1 MIQAFFNGL
10 SGLFSFSK
18 GLKTVS
24 SNVSNM
30 NTPGFRAT
38 DNFFRNVSGGDAQGL
53 GVEVSS
59 TSLRTTQ
66 GELRQSGNSTDMAI
80 NGRGFFILQDDDGTQ
95 FYTRAGQFRVN
106 DEFQMV
112 DNVTGYTL
120 MALGAGNTLTPLDL
134 SALRLRAPEATANVD
149 LAGNLV
155 TGSSS
160 HNITNVKVFDAT
172 GKELTLSLAFTN
184 LSPGQPN
191 TWSVDVTDSVL
202 GSLGSGTIR
211 FAAGGTPLAG
221 FNTVAINFTS
231 SDVAQTIT
239 FNFGTPGTLTGAT
252 QFSGASSNLAATV
265 KDGAPLSGISTITVK
280 DTGVLELTYGNGKK
294 QDGPQ
299 VALAAFADEST
310 LTQNSKALF
319 TASNQTPEI
328 GAGNRGA
335 FGKIQGGYL
344 ELSNVDLAQ
353 EFGDLIIIQRGYQAS
368 SRVMTVASEMIEQ
381 LYKNSGGS

>member
-10 SGLFSFSK
+10 SGLLSFSK

-30 NTPGFRAT
+30 NTPGYRAT
-38 DNFFRNVSGGDAQGL
+38 DNFFRNVGGNDAGSL

-66 GELRQSGNSTDMAI
+66 GELRQSGNGTDVAI
-80 NGRGFFILQDDDGTQ
+80 NGRGFFVLQDDDGNT

-106 DEFQMV
+106 DEYRLV
-112 DNVTGYTL
+112 DNVSGYSV
-120 MALGAGNTLTPLDL
+120 MALGSGNTLAPLDL
-134 SALRLRAPEATANVD
+134 SALRLQAPVPTANVD

-155 TGSSS
+155 TGSAS
-160 HNITNVKVFDAT
+160 HTINNIKVFDAS
-172 GKELTLSLAFTN
+172 GKELTLTMAFTN

-191 TWSVDVTDSVL
+191 TWSVEVTDSVL
-202 GSLGSGTIR
+202 GSLGSGQVR
-211 FAAGGTPLAG
+211 FAAGGTPQPG
-221 FNTVAINFTS
+221 FNTVTVSFTS
-231 SDVAQTIT
+231 SDLPQTIT

-252 QFSGASSNLAATV
+252 QFSGSSSTLAATV
-265 KDGAPLSGISTITVK
+265 KDGSPLTGISTITVDEK
-280 DTGVLELTYGNGKK
+280 GVLKLTYGNGDKE
-294 QDGPQ
+294 DGPQ
-299 VALAAFADEST
+299 IAVASFADEST

-328 GAGNRGA
+328 GAA
-335 FGKIQGGYL
+335 SSSVFGKIQGGYL

-381 LYKNSGGS
+381 LYNNGRGS

>member
-24 SNVSNM
+24 GNVSNM

-38 DNFFRNVSGGDAQGL
+38 DNFFRNVGGSDGEGL

-80 NGRGFFILQDDDGTQ
+80 NGRGFFVLRDDDGNTY
-95 FYTRAGQFRVN
+95 YTRAGQFRV
-106 DEFQMV
+106 DDQFMMV
-112 DNVTGYTL
+112 DNVTGYQL
-120 MALGAGNTLTPLDL
+120 MALGAGNSLQPLDL
-134 SALRLRAPEATANVD
+134 STLRLQAPVPTSTID
-149 LAGNLV
+149 FSGNLV
-155 TGSSS
+155 TGSTT
-160 HNITNVKVFDAT
+160 HVINNVQVYDTT
-172 GKELTLSLAFTN
+172 GAQVALTVTFT
-184 LSPGQPN
+184 SQAPVTPN
-191 TWSVDVTDSVL
+191 TWTVDVSSALL
-202 GSLGSGTIR
+202 GTVGSGTLA

-221 FNTVAINFTS
+221 MSTVAITLTS
-231 SDVAQTIT
+231 NGATQAIT
-239 FNFGTPGTLTGAT
+239 LDFGTPGTMTGAT
-252 QFSGASSNLAATV
+252 QFSGASSTLIATV
-265 KDGAPLSGISTITVK
+265 ADGSPLTGINTISVK
-280 DTGVLELTYGNGKK
+280 ENGVLELTYGNGDKV
-294 QDGPQ
+294 DGPQ
-299 VALAAFADEST
+299 VALASFADEST

-319 TASNQTPEI
+319 TASSQTPQI
-328 GAGNRGA
+328 GAANIGV

-381 LYKNSGGS
+381 LYNNGRGG